1 MASVLRKYEM
11 TGFECDTFSSTF
23 WFTAWHVWPEAKQP
37 LLVASGY
44 INRQGPR
51 TAAGGGEPE
60 STAEASDFF
69 SSFFHKKRF
78 SLGQRRRR
86 SSGKTDNNNKQQC
99 QSETIQ
105 PLPLLPSSS
114 FPAGFLTGVWLCQF
128 GNCRKAPREH
138 AQCVALRLSKDA
150 TILSGRPI
158 NPHQRVCQ
166 NKAFPPWRFSNHGRD
181 PSSLHHKRRKSQNVS
196 PFIFR
201 CVCDDFAPAAV

>member
-1 MASVLRKYEM
+1 M

-44 INRQGPR
+44 INRQGQR
-51 TAAGGGEPE
+51 TAAGGGGGL
-60 STAEASDFF
+60 T
-69 SSFFHKKRF
+69 SSLLFFHKKRS

-86 SSGKTDNNNKQQC
+86 SSGKTDNNNNNNRRC

-105 PLPLLPSSS
+105 PLPLLPPSS
-114 FPAGFLTGVWLCQF
+114 FPIRLPVWS
-128 GNCRKAPREH
+128 
-138 AQCVALRLSKDA
+138 VALPILGTVERLPENMRNASLFGCQKTRRSRA
-150 TILSGRPI
+150 GGRSSHI
-158 NPHQRVCQ
+158 RGFAKT
-166 NKAFPPWRFSNHGRD
+166 KAFPSWWFSNHGRD